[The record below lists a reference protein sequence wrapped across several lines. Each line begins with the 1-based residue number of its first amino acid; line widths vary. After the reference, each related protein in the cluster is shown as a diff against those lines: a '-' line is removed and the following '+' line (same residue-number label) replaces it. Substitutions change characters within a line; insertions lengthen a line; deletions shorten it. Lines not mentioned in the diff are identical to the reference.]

1 MSGVVLVTG
10 AAGFIG
16 SHVVRELLEQGFT
29 VRGTVRNPAN
39 ADFLKALPG
48 SDRLDIVQMD
58 LLQPESVIS
67 AVRGCDD
74 VIHCAAALYVGVDDA
89 QTQVIDPSI
98 QGTQNLVD
106 AIDAVGGVNRI
117 VHTSSVAA
125 VRKTNF
131 NSGRVFDYEDWCDDA
146 SVDSNAYGF
155 AKAGAEMLARG
166 WVASK
171 SEGDKPRYVSINPCI
186 VFGPMM
192 SKRHLDGSMTIL
204 DHLLKRKYP
213 FLVKMHVNIVD
224 VRDVARAHVKALSMG
239 PDGGRYIVY
248 NNSLWMPEIAKL
260 LRRQIPER
268 KWAKIVLP
276 KSLTYVLS
284 MFHPQLSFAWVKKN
298 IGTTCS
304 YDVRP
309 AADDLDMEWLPIEDS
324 VIDGVKSAIDGGW
337 R

>member
-1 MSGVVLVTG
+1 M
-10 AAGFIG
+10 G
-16 SHVVRELLEQGFT
+16 SEMCIR
-29 VRGTVRNPAN
+29 
-39 ADFLKALPG
+39 D
-48 SDRLDIVQMD
+48 S
-58 LLQPESVIS
+58 
-67 AVRGCDD
+67 
-74 VIHCAAALYVGVDDA
+74 
-89 QTQVIDPSI
+89 
-98 QGTQNLVD
+98 
-106 AIDAVGGVNRI
+106 RI

-171 SEGDKPRYVSINPCI
+171 SEGDKPRYVSINPCV

>member
-324 VIDGVKSAIDGGW
+324 VIDGVKSAIEGGW

>member
-16 SHVVRELLEQGFT
+16 SHVVRELLEQGFS
-29 VRGTVRNPAN
+29 VRGTVRTPAN
-39 ADFLKALPG
+39 AEFLKNLPG
-48 SDRLDIVQMD
+48 SERLEIVQMD
-58 LLQPESVIS
+58 LLQADSVIS
-67 AVRGCDD
+67 AVRGCKD

-89 QTQVIDPSI
+89 QTQVVDPSI

-106 AIDAVGGVNRI
+106 AIDAVGGVKRI

-125 VRKTNF
+125 VRQTHFK
-131 NSGRVFDYEDWCDDA
+131 SGRVFNYEDWCDDA

-171 SEGDKPRYVSINPCI
+171 SDAEKPRYVSINPCV
-186 VFGPMM
+186 VFGPVM
-192 SKRHLDGSMTIL
+192 SERHLEGSMTIL
-204 DHLLKRKYP
+204 DHLMKRKYP

-224 VRDVARAHVKALSMG
+224 VRDVAKAHVKALTVG

-248 NNSLWMPEIAKL
+248 NESLWMPQIAKL
-260 LRRQIPER
+260 LRRRVSDR

-284 MFHPQLSFAWVKKN
+284 VFHPQLSFAWVKKN

-309 AADDLDMEWLPIEDS
+309 AVDDLGMVWMSVEDS
-324 VIDGVKSAIDGGW
+324 IVDGVNSAIEAGW

>member
-1 MSGVVLVTG
+1 MSGLVLVTG
-10 AAGFIG
+10 AAGFVG
-16 SHVVRELLEQGFT
+16 SHVVRELLECGFS
-29 VRGTVRNPAN
+29 VRGTVRNLEN
-39 ADFLKALPG
+39 AEFLNKLPG
-48 SDRLDIVQMD
+48 AERLEIVQMD
-58 LLQPESVIS
+58 LLESESVIS

-74 VIHCAAALYVGVDDA
+74 VIHCAAALYVGVDNA
-89 QTQVIDPSI
+89 QTQVVDPSI
-98 QGTQNLVD
+98 QGTQNLVE
-106 AIDAVGGVNRI
+106 AIDSVGGVNRI

-125 VRKTNF
+125 VRQTHF
-131 NSGRVFDYEDWCDDA
+131 NSGRVFNYEDWCDDA
-146 SVDSNAYGF
+146 SVESNAYGF
-155 AKAGAEMLARG
+155 AKAGAEMVARG

-171 SEGDKPRYVSINPCI
+171 SEDEKPRYVSINPCV

-192 SKRHLDGSMTIL
+192 SERHLEGSMTIL

-224 VRDVARAHVKALSMG
+224 VRDVAKAHVKALTVG

-248 NNSLWMPEIAKL
+248 NDSLWMPDIAKL
-260 LRRQIPER
+260 LRRQIPDR

-284 MFHPQLSFAWVKKN
+284 VFHPQLSFAWVKKN

-309 AADDLDMEWLPIEDS
+309 AVDDLGMEWIPVEDS
-324 VIDGVKSAIDGGW
+324 IIDGVRSAIEAGW